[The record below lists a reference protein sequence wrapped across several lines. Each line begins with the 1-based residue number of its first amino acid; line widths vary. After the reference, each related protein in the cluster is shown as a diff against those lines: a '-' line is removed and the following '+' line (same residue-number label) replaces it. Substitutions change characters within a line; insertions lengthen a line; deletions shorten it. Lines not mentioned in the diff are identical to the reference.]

1 MSELHTLVKCA
12 HCERGVRNQYS
23 VRGYCSTCAEELLDV
38 TDKLLAERNRVV
50 DVIPDCPVHGPQ
62 CVPHAV
68 EWVEKAQAELER
80 LRRIEAAVMSISLIP
95 ELRLTTLE
103 AIIAM
108 WRLMEHD
115 APPVYARVCKA
126 IADALEAK

>member
-1 MSELHTLVKCA
+1 MSELYTLVKCA

-50 DVIPDCPVHGPQ
+50 DVIPECPVHGPQ

-68 EWVEKAQAELER
+68 EWVEKAQAELKR
-80 LRRIEAAVMSISLIP
+80 LRRLEAAVALVDGP
-95 ELRLTTLE
+95 ETPR
-103 AIIAM
+103 
-108 WRLMEHD
+108 HD
-115 APPVYARVCKA
+115 AVNFWRDLDEDGYWVLRMFLYDA